1 MKHSAA
7 VDSSDILHKLES
19 IEKELTGIKLSILKK
34 LTPARKKVV
43 SLKGIIK
50 EVDVTDADISSAQR
64 SLYSKI
70 EV

>member
-1 MKHSAA
+1 MKHAA
-7 VDSSDILHKLES
+7 LADSSDILHKLES

-34 LTPARKKVV
+34 LSPARKKVV

-50 EVDVTDADISSAQR
+50 NTDVTDEDIELAKH
-64 SLYSKI
+64 SLYSKT